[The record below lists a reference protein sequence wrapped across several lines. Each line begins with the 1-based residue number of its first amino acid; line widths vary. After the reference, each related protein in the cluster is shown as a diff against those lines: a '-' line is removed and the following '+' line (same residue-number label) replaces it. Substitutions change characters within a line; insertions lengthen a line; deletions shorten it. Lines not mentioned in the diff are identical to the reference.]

1 MLPSPRWLRPL
12 SRLGNV
18 WLIHVGETIVK
29 IVDEIGDIRS
39 WVFFWYRNEEW
50 VELVEFESNSPS
62 VEGIQPRFG
71 DIVEYAAPV
80 SPFYTC
86 LMVRET
92 ADNAIWWLLYCRAW
106 GEFRLVCA
114 FQSRWIDVIV
124 ERMETSI
131 EEFSDESSD
140 SEFVQLVFDI

>member
-12 SRLGNV
+12 SRLRNV

-80 SPFYTC
+80 NPFYTC

-106 GEFRLVCA
+106 GEFRHVCA
-114 FQSRWIDVIV
+114 FQSRWIDVMV
-124 ERMETSI
+124 ERMRPSTI
-131 EEFSDESSD
+131 EVLDDSSD
-140 SEFVQLVFDI
+140 SEFEQLVFDV